1 MVSLGLRHVL
11 AAAALVTSPFAWGCA
26 HNAAL
31 PPADSS
37 TGQSFA
43 QTTTTSGPAT
53 AVRGDVVVS
62 SELLRACNV
71 DLGNAQTAPKFD
83 FDRSDLRA
91 SDRSVLDQVAR
102 CVTSGP
108 LKGRALH
115 LVGRADPRGEQE
127 YNMALGSSR
136 AASVGQYLQSLGVP
150 GTEISQS
157 SRGALDAS
165 GTSEATWELDRR
177 VDID

>member
-1 MVSLGLRHVL
+1 MLSLGLRHIL
-11 AAAALVTSPFAWGCA
+11 AAAALMTSPLAWGCA

-31 PPADSS
+31 PPADSA
-37 TGQSFA
+37 TGQSIA
-43 QTTTTSGPAT
+43 QTTTTSAPA
-53 AVRGDVVVS
+53 AARGDVVVS
-62 SELLRACNV
+62 GDLLRACNV

-91 SDRSVLDQVAR
+91 GDRSVLDQVAR

-115 LVGRADPRGEQE
+115 LVGRADQRGEQE
-127 YNMALGSSR
+127 YNMVLGSSR
-136 AASVGQYLQSLGVP
+136 ASSVGQYLQSLGVP
-150 GTEISQS
+150 GTELTQS

-165 GTSEATWELDRR
+165 GSSESTWELDRR